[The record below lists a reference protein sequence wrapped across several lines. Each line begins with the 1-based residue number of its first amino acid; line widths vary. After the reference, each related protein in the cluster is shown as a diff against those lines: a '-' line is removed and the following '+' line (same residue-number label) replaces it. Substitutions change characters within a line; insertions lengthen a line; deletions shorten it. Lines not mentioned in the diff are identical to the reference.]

1 MNWLVGTSGYA
12 YKEWKGSF
20 YPDKLPARG
29 MLEYY
34 ASQLPAVEIN
44 NTFYRLPKATVL
56 DSWAAQVPAGF
67 RFALKASRRITHF
80 KRLKGA
86 QEETEYLVNTAR
98 TLGSRLGVILFQL
111 PPNLPCDVVRLTAFL
126 DELPDGTPAAFEFRH
141 ASWACEEVEA
151 ALRER
156 GFAWVVSE
164 DDEAAVEHL
173 TETANWGYL
182 RLRGSSYDRAAL
194 ADWAQRIAATRW
206 EHAFVFFKHED
217 AGAGPRMAAEF
228 LELATR
234 QGERKAE
241 ARRRS
246 DPGSQR
252 ESA

>member
-12 YKEWKGSF
+12 YKEWKGAF

-34 ASQLPAVEIN
+34 ATQLPAVEIN

-56 DSWAAQVPAGF
+56 DSWAGQVPASF

-86 QEETEYLVNTAR
+86 EDETEYLLDTAR

-111 PPNLPCDVVRLTAFL
+111 PPGLPCDLERLARFV
-126 DELPDGTPAAFEFRH
+126 DQLPEDTRAAFEFRH
-141 ASWACEEVEA
+141 PSWACSDVEA
-151 ALRER
+151 LLRDR
-156 GFAWVVSE
+156 NLAWVVND
-164 DDEAAVEHL
+164 DDEAPAEAL
-173 TETANWGYL
+173 TQTASWGYL
-182 RLRGSSYDRAAL
+182 RLRRAGYDRAAL
-194 ADWAQRIAATRW
+194 ADWARRIAATGW

-228 LELATR
+228 LELAAR
-234 QGERKAE
+234 QAERKSAT
-241 ARRRS
+241 RRPS
-246 DPGSQR
+246 DSGDQR